1 MARDEQAFAVYA
13 TEQMTERIALEEKSN
28 PASSTSP
35 TDSDAKALAPSQPRK
50 DMAHYL
56 IHAIDPLTN
65 AGFTRSQLDADASLL
80 IAAGA
85 GP

>member
-1 MARDEQAFAVYA
+1 MARDERAYTAYA
-13 TEQMTERIALEEKSN
+13 TKQMTERIALEERSN

-35 TDSDAKALAPSQPRK
+35 TDSDAKDPAPSQPRK

-65 AGFTRSQLDADASLL
+65 AGFTRSQLDADAALL